1 MSDFIDYNELSKIN
15 LYDILNISENAV
27 FDDIRRSFKKIATRL
42 HPDKNPNQCNEDKE
56 YFENVQVAYFILSDE
71 NRRKKYDEIRKQH
84 QDMFYSLKNQS
95 QKKISDKSN
104 KNEFVNKTKE
114 LEKIHFD
121 GVNFEDIKTDVRLK
135 KFQFERS
142 NFNFPKP
149 RINEFK
155 DRINGQKFNDLF
167 NKEIEENKS
176 YDIVEYKGD
185 SITPVGNFITLDNFE
200 KLYVNTGNGKVFNN
214 NYSTLDEAY
223 NRKYIKVDNSYNTHN
238 IRDKEYTRELNKKV
252 DIYRRDFF
260 MKK

>member
-15 LYDILNISENAV
+15 LYDLLNISENSM
-27 FDDIRRSFKKIATRL
+27 FDDIRRSFKKIASKL
-42 HPDKNPNQCNEDKE
+42 HPDKNPNQNMEDKDL
-56 YFENVQVAYFILSDE
+56 FENIQVAYFILSEE
-71 NRRKKYDEIRKQH
+71 NRRKKYDEMRKQH

-95 QKKISDKSN
+95 QKKNIENPN
-104 KNEFVNKTKE
+104 KNEFDNKVKE
-114 LEKIHFD
+114 LEKEHLN
-121 GVNFEDIKTDVRLK
+121 GVNYEDIKTDTRLK
-135 KFQFERS
+135 KFQIERS

-155 DRINGQKFNDLF
+155 DRVNGQKFNDLF

-185 SITPVGNFITLDNFE
+185 SITPVGNYITLDNFE
-200 KLYVNTGNGKVFNN
+200 KLYVSSSNGRVFNN
-214 NYSTLDEAY
+214 NFSTLDEAY
-223 NRKYIKVDNSYNTHN
+223 NSKYIKVDNNYNTHN
-238 IRDKEYTRELNKKV
+238 IRDKEYTRNLNKKV